1 MEPTIQS
8 EIGLYREI
16 FQSIDFDKI
25 IDHPNILIAAHFWE
39 PERYEAA
46 KACYKFMRAIDDL
59 IDNFKTEHK
68 TIAPTEKAQLENNV
82 NSWINTI
89 LLAAQNNPEQT
100 ELIET
105 VTIFRIPS
113 WPLEAFAK
121 SMVYDIHNDGFPTLQ
136 DFLDYA
142 GGASVAPA
150 SIFVHLCGLTKENGK
165 YIPPAFD
172 VKQAATPCAIFSYLV
187 HIIRDF
193 VKDHTHNLNY
203 FPDDLMKKHGLDRDN
218 LLAMA
223 NGSTITQGFRE
234 MIRELVT
241 VADAYRIKTFEVMQK
256 IMPKLEPRSQLSMK
270 IIFDLYL
277 MVFERIDIENGTFT
291 TEELNPTPKEIKE
304 RVRKVIE
311 EFEEFESL
319 KLYKRSYTLVHEQL

>member
-1 MEPTIQS
+1 METTTQPNTS
-8 EIGLYREI
+8 LYTDI

-25 IDHPNILIAAHFWE
+25 VDHPNILIAAHFWE

-46 KACYKFMRAIDDL
+46 KSCYKFMRAIDDL

-68 TIAPTEKAQLENNV
+68 TIAPTEKVQLERDV
-82 NSWINTI
+82 NTWINTI

-105 VTIFRIPS
+105 VTKFRIPS

-136 DFLDYA
+136 DYLEYA

-203 FPDDLMKKHGLDRDN
+203 FPDDLMNKYGLNRAS

-223 NGSTITQGFRE
+223 HGSTITPGFRE
-234 MIRELVT
+234 MIRELYT
-241 VADAYRIKTFEVMQK
+241 VAGTYRVKTFEVMQE
-256 IMPKLEPRSQLSMK
+256 IIPMLEPRSQLSLN

-277 MVFERIDIENGTFT
+277 MVFERIDIEHGSFT
-291 TEELNPTPKEIKE
+291 TEELNPTPEEIKE

-311 EFEEFESL
+311 EFG
-319 KLYKRSYTLVHEQL
+319 R

>member
-1 MEPTIQS
+1 MLEQGVNNQYEITVMETTSQPNTS
-8 EIGLYREI
+8 LYMDI
-16 FQSIDFDKI
+16 FESIDFNKI
-25 IDHPNILIAAHFWE
+25 VDHPNILIAAHFWE

-46 KACYKFMRAIDDL
+46 KSCYKFMRAIDDL

-68 TIAPTEKAQLENNV
+68 TIAPTEKVQLERDV
-82 NSWINTI
+82 NAWINTI

-105 VTIFRIPS
+105 VTKFAIPS

-136 DFLDYA
+136 DYLEYA

-203 FPDDLMKKHGLDRDN
+203 FPDDLMNKYGLNRAS

-223 NGSTITQGFRE
+223 HGSTITPGFRE
-234 MIRELVT
+234 MIRELYT
-241 VADAYRIKTFEVMQK
+241 VAGTYRVKTFEVMQE
-256 IMPKLEPRSQLSMK
+256 IIPMLEPRSQLSLN

-277 MVFERIDIENGTFT
+277 MVFERIDIEHGSFT
-291 TEELNPTPKEIKE
+291 TEELNPTPEEIKE

-311 EFEEFESL
+311 EFG
-319 KLYKRSYTLVHEQL
+319 R